1 MGVFILEKD
10 ITFMFIRRNFDMQ
23 FRVHADK
30 MLLYFSNKCT
40 WSFIYIYLSI
50 DYIDE
55 LNGFVNS
62 FHLKHIMGRNAM
74 LLKIFGR
81 GIVFKLFDTK
91 MTFDYSC

>member
-30 MLLYFSNKCT
+30 MLLYIPIHVRGTSYA
-40 WSFIYIYLSI
+40 SIYQYTIL
-50 DYIDE
+50 DG

-62 FHLKHIMGRNAM
+62 CHVKHIMERNAIFDV
-74 LLKIFGR
+74 KIIFHC
-81 GIVFKLFDTK
+81 
-91 MTFDYSC
+91 SC